1 MKFVKH
7 VLFVFLVTSVI
18 LSPVLFAGVS
28 MEGVARETY
37 GTGETGAFFFVG
49 KEHIYADDLM
59 RMKLGVPLHPSRKGV
74 ESAES
79 DSASSAHLDHK
90 SVSGP
95 SFGAVAQRDVKASS
109 QVSRKHRVQLKDS
122 SSL

>member
-1 MKFVKH
+1 MKTFKH
-7 VLFVFLVTSVI
+7 VLFMFLVASAVS
-18 LSPVLFAGVS
+18 SPVVFAGVS

-74 ESAES
+74 DSAES
-79 DSASSAHLDHK
+79 DTASSAHLSNK

-95 SFGAVAQRDVKASS
+95 SFGSVAQRDVKASA
-109 QVSRKHRVQLKDS
+109 QVSRKHRIQLKDS
-122 SSL
+122 SSI